1 MRHPKIKA
9 LFLLGCLASFC
20 LISCDQ
26 NTSVW
31 LNNKAKDTIFVTL
44 KPDGSWHSLDP
55 GVVHRANGIYSLAP
69 GTRMMLGN
77 GINSTK
83 CHDLIFDTINVF
95 DKSNNIL
102 FNTKSRNDFIKQVN
116 KDDNKKVNFE
126 VVGNLRECEID

>member
-1 MRHPKIKA
+1 MQYSKIIT
-9 LFLLGCLASFC
+9 LFIFTSFC

-31 LNNKAKDTIFVTL
+31 LNNNAKDTIFVAL
-44 KPDGSWHSLDP
+44 KPDGSWHSLDS

-69 GTRMMLGN
+69 GARMMLGN

-83 CHDLIFDTINVF
+83 CRDLNFDTIIIF

-126 VVGNLRECEID
+126 VIGNIRECE